1 MAITNSQLSASGTV
15 DVFVSS
21 GENAVTALIFCN
33 TSNSTDATLEVWMVP
48 NGFAVGDNNKIVH
61 DVFLGRGETFSI
73 DTEKFILANGDKI
86 TAQASQNS
94 IITATVS
101 YIQLF

>member
-1 MAITNSQLSASGTV
+1 MAITNSQLNATSETN
-15 DVFVSS
+15 VFSSS
-21 GENAVTALIFCN
+21 GENAITAIMFCN
-33 TSNSTDATLEVWMVP
+33 TSGSLDATVDVWMVP

-61 DVFLGRGETFSI
+61 QAFLGRGETFSI
-73 DTEKFILANGDKI
+73 DTEKFILSNGDGLYAK
-86 TAQASQNS
+86 ASQNT

>member
-1 MAITNSQLSASGTV
+1 MAITNSQLSASGNTN
-15 DVFVSS
+15 VFVSS

-33 TSNSTDATLEVWMVP
+33 TSNSTDADINIWMVP
-48 NGFAVGDNNKIVH
+48 NGFAAGDNNKIVH
-61 DVFLGRGETFSI
+61 EVFLGRGETFSI
-73 DTEKFILANGDKI
+73 DTEKFILGSGDSI
-86 TAQASQNS
+86 VASATQNS